1 MGKYDKQVKEIL
13 SVTAVTILCTAATEN
28 KIDGQKM
35 KDLSQELDPKVG
47 GKHQKRGERSDD
59 VEMREVLSDWY
70 EQGLCDMKRNDALR
84 RVVDILELPT
94 VNLRPI
100 AKELRDLI
108 KNTGDERQTSCPANS
123 DKRRVG
129 SNHSE
134 ERIPLYPSGDIN
146 FNQY

>member
-70 EQGLCDMKRNDALR
+70 EQGLCDMKGKDVL
-84 RVVDILELPT
+84 LPT
-94 VNLRPI
+94 I
-100 AKELRDLI
+100 
-108 KNTGDERQTSCPANS
+108 QSMFSCLYFFFAIS
-123 DKRRVG
+123 ILFRSG
-129 SNHSE
+129 SM
-134 ERIPLYPSGDIN
+134 PVTDPSLPTL
-146 FNQY
+146 FAR